1 MNETKPKKGS
11 KYAILKDEDVHT
23 ITGSLKQFFREM
35 KTDLIPI
42 DIFRNLPSN
51 IGKLRCLTM
60 SIIHCLI
67 AFIIQKPKKVSK

>member
-11 KYAILKDEDVHT
+11 KYSILKDEDVHT

-42 DIFRNLPSN
+42 DIFHNLPSN
-51 IGKLRCLTM
+51 LGKFHRESDPIL
-60 SIIHCLI
+60 S
-67 AFIIQKPKKVSK
+67 

>member
-11 KYAILKDEDVHT
+11 KYSALKDEDVHT

-42 DIFRNLPSN
+42 DIFKNLPSN
-51 IGKLRCLTM
+51 LGILSLKQIQ
-60 SIIHCLI
+60 IILI
-67 AFIIQKPKKVSK
+67 IPLIT